1 MKSKKIFI
9 IAGEVSGDIL
19 GADLMKSI
27 ISKDKSVKFYGVGGE
42 EMQKIN
48 GFKSLFNIKDIAVMG
63 IFEVLKHLCIIKKRI
78 KETINQITKIKPDL
92 IITIDSPGF
101 NMRIVKQIKKQ
112 FPNIKTLHYVA
123 PQVWAWKEKRA
134 KKVASLYDYLICF
147 FDFEIPYFTK
157 YGLKTF
163 AVGHTA
169 IKNVNGNSER
179 FLKTYKLS
187 KNDNVITMLPGSRV
201 QIAKRLLPIY
211 KEVVEK
217 LYKQVKN
224 LKVVMPTTSTS
235 HNFIINEVA
244 KWNIKPLII
253 TTKQDRYDAFVA
265 SKAVLSISGTAV
277 LEIAVAKTPVIVAY
291 KLSPLS
297 YMIAKRLVKIKNVSL
312 PNIIMGKQIVPEFIQ
327 ERCNA
332 TLLSKELK
340 KIITN
345 KQYRDGM
352 VKNLEEMNKKL
363 TQKKAPSDMA
373 SDIILKILG

>member
-201 QIAKRLLPIY
+201 QITKRLLPIY

-352 VKNLEEMNKKL
+352 VKNLEEMNKKI

>member
-253 TTKQDRYDAFVA
+253 TTKQDRYDVFVA

-352 VKNLEEMNKKL
+352 VKNLEEMNKKI

>member
-19 GADLMKSI
+19 GADLMESI

-123 PQVWAWKEKRA
+123 PQVWAWKERRA

-345 KQYRDGM
+345 KKYRDGM
-352 VKNLEEMNKKL
+352 VKNLEEMNKKI

>member
-345 KQYRDGM
+345 KKYRDGM
-352 VKNLEEMNKKL
+352 VKNLEEMNKKI